1 VLGSPI
7 SHSLSPT
14 LHRAAYGALGLDWT
28 YDAYEV
34 DEPALADFLAGLGD
48 DWRGVS
54 LTMPLKQAAVGL
66 CDRVD
71 DVAQLVGAVNTVLIE
86 PDGEL
91 VGLNT
96 DVPGFVAAWRAD
108 QLDRVVEGRR
118 VRSATVLGAGATARS
133 AIAALAELGIR
144 RLALVLRAP
153 EKAGPAYALAEA
165 LGMSPSVSG
174 LSEPWSFPAVDLLV
188 STLPAGA
195 LESAPPP
202 VVDRLVA
209 QGVAVCDVV
218 YSPRDT
224 LLLRTAR
231 AYARPVSE
239 GFDLLLHQAARQVEL
254 MTGCERAPLDAMRTA
269 GSAELARRRHRDDGQ
284 PAGS

>member
-28 YDAYEV
+28 YDAYQV
-34 DEPALADFLAGLGD
+34 DEAALAAFLRGFGD

-91 VGLNT
+91 VGFNT
-96 DVPGFVAAWRAD
+96 DVPGFVAAWRAG
-108 QLDRVVEGRR
+108 QLDRVGGRR

-144 RLALVLRAP
+144 QLALVLRAP

-202 VVDRLVA
+202 VVDRLVS

-218 YSPRDT
+218 YSPPDT

-269 GSAELARRRHRDDGQ
+269 GLAELARRRHR
-284 PAGS
+284 